1 MLEIK
6 SFEYSGLTKVK
17 LDTCVYINGI
27 ARPEIGCDCCI
38 YFKSGNDTMAGCTNK
53 KVKDIAQDPICS
65 FFKYN
70 EKQNVFFPNEETF
83 KELKQI

>member
-38 YFKSGNDTMAGCTNK
+38 Y
-53 KVKDIAQDPICS
+53 
-65 FFKYN
+65 
-70 EKQNVFFPNEETF
+70 
-83 KELKQI
+83 LKRNII